1 MAATSSTAS
10 PSALDGL
17 SARLATPAQCDESL
31 PHRDDHRAGT
41 VEARNAHLQVDSV
54 RGQLVG
60 YQKQHAPLRWQIRCH
75 GNARMTAGIS
85 TA

>member
-1 MAATSSTAS
+1 
-10 PSALDGL
+10 
-17 SARLATPAQCDESL
+17 
-31 PHRDDHRAGT
+31 
-41 VEARNAHLQVDSV
+41 LQVDSV